1 MGGPLLGLT
10 AQPLVDTFP
19 GPTRAVR
26 VRRRRRRSHPLIL
39 TKSLHFNCVCLV
51 ASLALPLFLFRRST
65 SVHPRVAASLTHDAR
80 YLPVQRPP
88 PANSRLHHAS
98 GAHTLAIESIHSPHP
113 PSPYPQ
119 ATAHTHRPLPHSL
132 VLEFAPDPFAR
143 PALET
148 LGKPT
153 VTLTARL

>member
-1 MGGPLLGLT
+1 VGGPLLGLT

-19 GPTRAVR
+19 GPTRAGR
-26 VRRRRRRSHPLIL
+26 VRRRRRRRHPLIL

-98 GAHTLAIESIHSPHP
+98 GAHGHT

-119 ATAHTHRPLPHSL
+119 HTPTLAISTAHTRPRHIHRLQP
-132 VLEFAPDPFAR
+132 
-143 PALET
+143 T
-148 LGKPT
+148 PT
-153 VTLTARL
+153 VRCPIRLS